1 MIPETLNAFSV
12 DVEDYFQVSAFEKH
26 VSRANWT
33 SIPSR
38 VIGNTQRLLEL
49 LDGHQIKATFF
60 VLGWIARTYPEL
72 VREIDAAGHELASH
86 SYWHQL
92 VYELTPEQF
101 RTDLIDS
108 RKAIEDAAGRRVV
121 IYRAPSFSITHRS
134 LWALEI
140 LAEEGFQI
148 DSSIYP
154 IHHDRYGMP
163 NAETRIHEVQTP
175 SGSIWEFPPAVLR
188 FGGLNV
194 PISGGGYFRLYPL
207 LLTVQ
212 GLRRINRRHHH
223 PFVFYVHPWEI
234 DPHQPRIAGPSRKSR
249 LRHYVH
255 LATTE
260 KKLNHLLGQF
270 RFGTLGEVIES
281 VAPHVHPQTELGQT
295 SVKLLVPTSSRRN

>member
-1 MIPETLNAFSV
+1 MPSQTVNAFSV

-26 VSRANWT
+26 VPRASWA

-38 VIGNTQRLLEL
+38 VVNSTRRILEL
-49 LDGHQIKATFF
+49 LDRHQTKATFF
-60 VLGWIARTYPEL
+60 ILGWTARNYPEL
-72 VREIDAAGHELASH
+72 VREIDAAGHELGSH

-101 RTDLIDS
+101 RADLTDS

-163 NAETRIHEVQTP
+163 NAETRIHQITTG
-175 SGSIWEFPPAVLR
+175 SGPIWEFPPAVVR
-188 FGGLNV
+188 FGGLNLPV
-194 PISGGGYFRLYPL
+194 SGGGYFRLYPL
-207 LLTVQ
+207 ALTVQ
-212 GLRRINRRHHH
+212 GLRRINRRHDR
-223 PFVFYVHPWEI
+223 PFVFYVHPWEL
-234 DPHQPRIAGPSRKSR
+234 DPDQPRIAGPSRKSR
-249 LRHYVH
+249 MRHYVN
-255 LATTE
+255 LARTE
-260 KKLNHLLGQF
+260 KKLDRLLRLF
-270 RFGTLGEVIES
+270 HFAPVGEVVRKS
-281 VAPHVHPQTELGQT
+281 CQLTVVSCQ
-295 SVKLLVPTSSRRN
+295 